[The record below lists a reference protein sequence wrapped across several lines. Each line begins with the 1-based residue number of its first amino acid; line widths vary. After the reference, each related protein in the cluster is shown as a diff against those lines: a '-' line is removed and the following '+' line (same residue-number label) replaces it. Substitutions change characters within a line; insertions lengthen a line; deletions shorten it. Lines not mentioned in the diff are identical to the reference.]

1 MILDLIKISFNSLL
15 KNKLRTILTILGIY
29 IGIVSIILIITIS
42 NSAKKQIVSEL
53 NELDSLIVT
62 ARVFN
67 MKDSDYF
74 LPKKAISDLL
84 EESSIKRIAIRTE
97 IEWDEFSEI
106 SENSYLD
113 DEEYEIHTIEAI
125 NREYFNIYPEI
136 KNKLLYGHTFT
147 TIEEDNNLPVCILRE
162 DVASKLLGN
171 SKSVGEKITINNQEL
186 KVVGI
191 MQNSMENEYDLHYV
205 AEAYI
210 LYSYL
215 ENSNEEYS
223 ISETCYL
230 IEPISINSREEVN
243 TIVDKIFN
251 EYLEKEEYYLDQ
263 YLFSTEDVTLKIID
277 IISLVFIIIAGIS
290 VVSGGIGIM
299 NVLLVS
305 VSEKIKE
312 IGIRRALG
320 ASKKMIFVQFILEG
334 ISIMLIAGILGILTN
349 LLLINVA
356 NGLFSD
362 LGLILS
368 IDINIIINTLLFCSI
383 LGMVFGIYPAIKAS
397 RLNPVDA
404 LRN

>member
-42 NSAKKQIVSEL
+42 NSAKKQIISEL

-67 MKDSDYF
+67 MKNYDYF

-97 IEWDEFSEI
+97 IEWDEFSGD
-106 SENSYLD
+106 SENSYIDD
-113 DEEYEIHTIEAI
+113 DEYKTHTIEAI
-125 NREYFNIYPEI
+125 NTEYFNVYPEI
-136 KNKLLYGHTFT
+136 KNELLYGHTFSI
-147 TIEEDNNLPVCILRE
+147 IEEDNSLPVCILRE
-162 DVASKLLGN
+162 DVASKLIGN
-171 SKSVGEKITINNQEL
+171 SKSVGEKVTINNQEL

-191 MQNSMENEYDLHYV
+191 MRNSSENEYDLHYV

-210 LYSYL
+210 LHSYL

-356 NGLFSD
+356 NGSFSD

-368 IDINIIINTLLFCSI
+368 IDINTIINTLLFCSI

-397 RLNPVDA
+397 KLNPVDA
-404 LRN
+404 LKN

>member
-42 NSAKKQIVSEL
+42 NSAKKQIVNEL
-53 NELDSLIVT
+53 NELDSWIVT

-67 MKDSDYF
+67 MENNNYF
-74 LPKKAISDLL
+74 LPKKAINDLI
-84 EESSIKRIAIRTE
+84 EESSINRIAIRTE
-97 IEWDEFSEI
+97 IEWNEI
-106 SENSYLD
+106 NENSYLN
-113 DEEYEIHTIEAI
+113 DEELEIHTIEAI
-125 NREYFNIYPEI
+125 NTEYFNIYPEI

-147 TIEEDNNLPVCILRE
+147 TIEEDNCLPVCILRE

-171 SKSVGEKITINNQEL
+171 SKSLGEKIKINNQEL

-191 MQNSMENEYDLHYV
+191 MQNSSENEYDMHYV
-205 AEAYI
+205 ADAYI
-210 LYSYL
+210 LHNYL
-215 ENSNEEYS
+215 ENTNEEYS

-243 TIVDKIFN
+243 SIVEKTFN
-251 EYLEKEEYYLDQ
+251 EHLEKEEYYLEQ
-263 YLFSTEDVTLKIID
+263 YLVSTEDVTLKIID
-277 IISLVFIIIAGIS
+277 IISLVFVVIAGIS
-290 VVSGGIGIM
+290 IISGGIGIM

-305 VSEKIKE
+305 VSEKVKE

-320 ASKKMIFVQFILEG
+320 ASKKIIFGQFILEG
-334 ISIMLIAGILGILTN
+334 ISIMLVAGILGIFTN

-356 NGLFSD
+356 NRLFSD

-368 IDINIIINTLLFCSI
+368 IDLKIIVNTLLFCTI